1 MSITETL
8 TEVID
13 EVLDEKE
20 KEVIISFLDSADKID
35 FDDFWRKKNYKIIAE
50 KGLTSYSSYRQY
62 SIKSGYGY
70 DKGFRSVSDTTVYE
84 RLKSAMTKLEKSTKL
99 RAICTFSSFDEKKV

>member
-1 MSITETL
+1 MSVTEKMM
-8 TEVID
+8 EAID

-62 SIKSGYGY
+62 SFKSGYGY
-70 DKGFRSVSDTTVYE
+70 DKGFRPVSDTTVYE
-84 RLKSAMTKLEKSTKL
+84 RLKSAMTKLEKSPKL
-99 RAICTFSSFDEKKV
+99 RAVSAFSS

>member
-35 FDDFWRKKNYKIIAE
+35 FDDFWR
-50 KGLTSYSSYRQY
+50 
-62 SIKSGYGY
+62 
-70 DKGFRSVSDTTVYE
+70 F
-84 RLKSAMTKLEKSTKL
+84 TK
-99 RAICTFSSFDEKKV
+99 RAHSLS